1 MLQKKHHV
9 TIKGTKDGLTF
20 LLSDNCSFESIM
32 EELKEKLS
40 SKHYE
45 KADGPAV
52 KVYIDTGNR
61 YLTEDQEKALKD
73 LVCEGKNLVIDQ
85 IETKVITKEEAERMA
100 EEKQTVMVSK
110 IVRSGQVFKVNG
122 DLLLIGDVNPG
133 GTVVASGNIFVMGA
147 LRGMAHAG
155 SEGDETAVIAA
166 SVMAPSQL
174 KISEHMR
181 QEPNRNEQVD
191 RQMECAYIN
200 SNDHSIVLERIQQL
214 PWLRPSLNRS
224 PEKVTS

>member
-1 MLQKKHHV
+1 MVQKKHHV

-20 LLSDNCSFESIM
+20 LLDDNCCFENVM

-45 KADGPAV
+45 KSDGPAV
-52 KVYIDTGNR
+52 KVHVVTGNR
-61 YLTEDQEKALKD
+61 YLTEDQENTLRQ
-73 LVCEGKNLVIDQ
+73 LVCHEKNLVIDKL
-85 IETKVITKEEAERMA
+85 ETNVITKEEAERIA
-100 EEKQTVMVSK
+100 EEKQMVMVSK

-133 GTVVASGNIFVMGA
+133 GTVIATGNIFVMGA
-147 LRGMAHAG
+147 LRGMAQAG

-166 SVMAPSQL
+166 AVMAPSQL
-174 KISEHMR
+174 KISEHLR

-200 SNDHSIVLERIQQL
+200 TKDGAIVLERIQQL

-224 PEKVTS
+224 PEKVFS

>member
-20 LLSDNCSFESIM
+20 LLDDNCSFESLL

-45 KADGPAV
+45 KSGGPAV
-52 KVYIDTGNR
+52 KVHVATGNR
-61 YLTEDQEKALKD
+61 YLTEDQEKELHDVVCKD
-73 LVCEGKNLVIDQ
+73 KNLIIDQ
-85 IETKVITKEEAERMA
+85 IETNVISKEEAERIA
-100 EEKQTVMVSK
+100 EEKQMVMVSK

-133 GTVVASGNIFVMGA
+133 GTVVATGNIFVMGA
-147 LRGMAHAG
+147 LRGIAHAG
-155 SEGDETAVIAA
+155 SEGDKDAVIAA

-174 KISEHMR
+174 KISDHLR

-191 RQMECAYIN
+191 RQMECAYITAKDN
-200 SNDHSIVLERIQQL
+200 TIVLERIQQL
-214 PWLRPSLNRS
+214 PWLRPSLNRA
-224 PEKVTS
+224 PEKVFS

>member
-20 LLSDNCSFESIM
+20 LLNDNCSFESIVK
-32 EELKEKLS
+32 ELKEKLS

-45 KADGPAV
+45 KSDGPAV
-52 KVYIDTGNR
+52 KVHIVTGNR
-61 YLTEDQEKALKD
+61 YLTEDQENELQE
-73 LVCEGKNLVIDQ
+73 LVCNGKNLIIEQ
-85 IETKVITKEEAERMA
+85 IETNVITKEEAERIA

-110 IVRSGQVFKVNG
+110 IVRSGQVFKVIG

-133 GTVVASGNIFVMGA
+133 GAVVATGNIFVMGA
-147 LRGMAHAG
+147 LRGMAQAG
-155 SEGDETAVIAA
+155 SDGDESAVIAA

-174 KISEHMR
+174 KISEHLR

-200 SNDHSIVLERIQQL
+200 SNDNTIVLERIQQL